1 MVSGDFGAI
10 AQNEKRILHPQGSWL
25 QEFQADARCLTTVGK
40 TDPRIAVLM
49 GTKDGAAF
57 IDEQLQSLAAQ
68 SQPFIDLWISDD
80 GSDDGTL
87 PIIEAWKPRWS
98 KGRMTLVEGPRQGF
112 AANFRS
118 MILDPRIDADCYAFC
133 DQDDVWEPDRLESAV
148 RWMQAFDAG
157 IPLMFCSRTATMT
170 ETGSLVGH
178 SPLFGRPPSFR
189 NALVQS
195 IAGGNTILLNRAA
208 RDLLAKACARTSF
221 VSHDWWAYLVVSGG
235 VVRYDPRPLV
245 RYRQHAANLVG
256 ANVSWRA
263 RISRLG
269 RLIKG
274 QFAGW
279 TDLNLAGLAV
289 NRDLLTQDAITSL
302 DLFAR
307 GRQGN
312 LFQRLAAL
320 RQSGVYRQT
329 FAGTL
334 GLYLAFVLGRI

>member
-1 MVSGDFGAI
+1 MTS
-10 AQNEKRILHPQGSWL
+10 
-25 QEFQADARCLTTVGK
+25 VGK
-40 TDPRIAVLM
+40 TDLRIAVLM

-57 IDEQLQSLAAQ
+57 IDEQLQSLLAQ
-68 SQPFIDLWISDD
+68 SHPLIDLWISDD
-80 GSDDGTL
+80 GSDDGTV
-87 PIIEAWKPRWS
+87 PILEAWKPRWA
-98 KGRMTLVEGPRQGF
+98 KGRMTLVDGPRQGF

-118 MILDPRIDADCYAFC
+118 MILDHRIDADCYAFC
-133 DQDDVWEPDRLESAV
+133 DQDDIWEPDRLESAL

-157 IPLMFCSRTATMT
+157 TPLMFCSRTATMT
-170 ETGSLVGH
+170 EAGNLVGH
-178 SPLFGRPPSFR
+178 SPLFQRPPSFR

-208 RDLLAKACARTSF
+208 RDLLAKACARTGF
-221 VSHDWWAYLVVSGG
+221 VSHDWWAYLIVSGAGG

-269 RLIKG
+269 RLVKG

-289 NRDLLTQDAITSL
+289 NRDLLTQEATASL
-302 DLFAR
+302 DIFSN

-312 LFQRLAAL
+312 LFQRLGAL
-320 RQSGVYRQT
+320 RKSGVYRQT
-329 FAGTL
+329 VAGTL
-334 GLYLAFVLGRI
+334 GLYLAFILGRI